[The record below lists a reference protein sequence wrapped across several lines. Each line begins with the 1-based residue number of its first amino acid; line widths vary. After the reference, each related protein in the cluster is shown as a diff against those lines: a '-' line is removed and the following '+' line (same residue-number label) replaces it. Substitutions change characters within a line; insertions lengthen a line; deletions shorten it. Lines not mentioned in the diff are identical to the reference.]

1 MKYIIGLVVV
11 FFTLNVHASTL
22 GIQDSVGTKT
32 EAGKTFIQYLV
43 SPGETIYRI
52 STSYGVSISELLEI
66 NPTLEN
72 GLKVGQVL
80 LIPFRPTLQH
90 KEQGATEIHVQNN
103 ESSEV
108 VHTVQPGET
117 LYSLSRKYKVSV
129 GDLLKWNGMELQAGQ
144 KIVVNKEGP
153 KTPDQAPEE
162 VKVVEEPVVVKPKP
176 QPVVTPRVVETT
188 PKEEVK
194 ETIIVAP
201 KNQAVTLEQEV
212 TKQHYRYR
220 FDSTLKQVLIVP
232 FDPHLYFSDADDEI
246 ARGSNINRVKVR
258 EVFRRRLDALLDPPG
273 YEVIHLM
280 GGRSVDSLLDLNK
293 IYSSVTYNYQ
303 EILESE
309 YHSATSDHAEMDIE
323 NSKPKSESLKSW
335 MNKQKQKLVEE
346 EAVQAKGNHEKFEG
360 KYFGVKVKNPDFF
373 TYFKQKYSVDY
384 YIFIN
389 EFEVMTNYE
398 NCLDRSVQN
407 YEREFVVH
415 YSIFDEDGVQFSGNK
430 FKVHY
435 PSNSND
441 IMKIVAD
448 NVGQISQ
455 RILDDLPKPDQ
466 TRRK

>member
-1 MKYIIGLVVV
+1 MKYLFSLVVI
-11 FFTLNVHASTL
+11 FLTLTAQASTL
-22 GIQDSVGTKT
+22 GIADSVGTKT
-32 EAGKTFIQYLV
+32 EAGKTYIQYLV

-90 KEQGATEIHVQNN
+90 KEQGATEIHVQNS

-144 KIVVNKEGP
+144 KIIVNKEGP
-153 KTPDQAPEE
+153 KTPDQPQEE
-162 VKVVEEPVVVKPKP
+162 AKVVEEKPVVTTPKP
-176 QPVVTPRVVETT
+176 QVVVTPKPVVN
-188 PKEEVK
+188 PVKEETV
-194 ETIIVAP
+194 VAL
-201 KNQAVTLEQEV
+201 KNQSVTMEQEV

-220 FDSTLKQVLIVP
+220 FDSTLKQVLIIP

-309 YHSATSDHAEMDIE
+309 YHTATSDHAEMDIE
-323 NSKPKSESLKSW
+323 DPKQKSESLKSW

-346 EAVQAKGNHEKFEG
+346 EEVHSKGNHEKFDG

-430 FKVHY
+430 YKVHY